1 MSKIAKK
8 ISYYRERSKRYKL
21 TRKCDNKEPNHELF
35 RAETAREWMD
45 EVSMD
50 LVYQTPP
57 LPSRQMSNSNQLQM
71 CCCCPSSMLF
81 NYISEAVF
89 TLFTSYWAHSSLS
102 HGSLTSQ
109 WLNSFCWWQLW
120 LLADLRLPAG
130 HSMGGSWQWIGR
142 CLWVSPD
149 QAGQR
154 SLWPGGLRCHVWP
167 LVALHYRKLRGTRQ
181 TFF

>member
-1 MSKIAKK
+1 MITKSRIMNC
-8 ISYYRERSKRYKL
+8 SEQRPPESG
-21 TRKCDNKEPNHELF
+21 
-35 RAETAREWMD
+35 WMK
-45 EVSMD
+45 
-50 LVYQTPP
+50 YQWIWFIKPL

-71 CCCCPSSMLF
+71 CCWPSSVLF

-109 WLNSFCWWQLW
+109 WLNIFCWWQLW

-142 CLWVSPD
+142 CLWVSPG
-149 QAGQR
+149 QAGLGSVPSDQER
-154 SLWPGGLRCHVWP
+154 LRCHVWP
-167 LVALHYRKLRGTRQ
+167 LVALLGPLCSWSGPQDWVWFHSSPHTARNDRGG
-181 TFF
+181 